1 MCDHSIF
8 DSQWLQTFI
17 GFLLGLLS
25 ALALEFNRKPKL
37 TVRLKGAELIAG
49 FKHLGAEVENKPPVW
64 WLRWFTHREA
74 AYHATILISVI
85 DWDGRGHFAAP
96 IEGRWS
102 GSPEPPDV
110 ANTAGVLS
118 LSAAHALLF
127 QDLYPGV
134 AEGIDIAIRYPGE
147 EDCYIFNNSSYRSEY
162 PAFQNPRLRLQHNRY
177 RIEVKV
183 THSGGVILKRCI
195 LRNDVPY
202 EDFRLEEEQQ

>member
-127 QDLYPGV
+127 RISTQALQR
-134 AEGIDIAIRYPGE
+134 ALISRSAIPERRTA
-147 EDCYIFNNSSYRSEY
+147 IFSITQAIVRSIR
-162 PAFQNPRLRLQHNRY
+162 P
-177 RIEVKV
+177 
-183 THSGGVILKRCI
+183 
-195 LRNDVPY
+195 
-202 EDFRLEEEQQ
+202 FRTLDSVYNTTATE